1 MDMPWPVYMAHVTE
15 HFLALGRLHL
25 LHMVDQFDQ
34 LGRMAEAN
42 GRRGQT
48 QLHQLAALCAALLSG
63 VTAGVL
69 FCRGLLAISRAFTS
83 LAVSLFLCSG
93 RMIQAAMPHLT
104 ALGLILYTNR
114 LLKSSALRQEWLDF
128 WQQWIW
134 SRQLLSF
141 LGFDVAN
148 VQNVDCPICAN
159 SLEDNPWCLAK
170 LPCCKK
176 SICWECVWSHAESVI
191 DDARPQMSCPMLCS
205 RSTVL
210 PDVLVIASLRR
221 RQWSWK
227 GLDVLGRQTRRKK
240 RAYERWCLSSGLAS
254 SCAARME
261 DVIHCPGSECSHM
274 WVLPKALRR
283 SKSAQEP
290 GSRWDPR
297 AWSLG
302 RHVGLYAPPTED
314 GRDGR
319 RVSCPSCKIDY
330 CILCS
335 QAWEMHGRT
344 HEGKSCLEFDAALP
358 EAQRSKDRHWA
369 GAKACPGCGVRT
381 LRTMGCNHMTCTQC
395 SMHWCW
401 VCGKPWQPWHYG
413 CTPNTQPTGD
423 CSVDRKS
430 VV

>member
-261 DVIHCPGSECSHM
+261 DVIHCPGSECNHM

-283 SKSAQEP
+283 SKSAQAE
-290 GSRWDPR
+290 
-297 AWSLG
+297 ASL
-302 RHVGLYAPPTED
+302 
-314 GRDGR
+314 
-319 RVSCPSCKIDY
+319 K
-330 CILCS
+330 
-335 QAWEMHGRT
+335 Q
-344 HEGKSCLEFDAALP
+344 F
-358 EAQRSKDRHWA
+358 
-369 GAKACPGCGVRT
+369 
-381 LRTMGCNHMTCTQC
+381 
-395 SMHWCW
+395 
-401 VCGKPWQPWHYG
+401 
-413 CTPNTQPTGD
+413 
-423 CSVDRKS
+423 
-430 VV
+430 